1 MKNKIIVCVLTLALV
16 LSLCGCQLALPEG
29 EEAQR
34 DRLIGCFVTTEHL
47 DLFDFEAYFNDNA
60 HKLVGG
66 GDITLDGD
74 TREYQGRIYA
84 EFYEETITGENG
96 ESHTTGGYRFADLEG
111 IACFAPRITE
121 PNGDSYITFMTDKCL
136 DKLHNGVKS
145 TDVETYYTEMSA
157 TVYVPVDGE
166 SELLGDEDTF
176 YMNPVYQAP
185 DGSVYLTA
193 GNGFQSN
200 STYPGELIT
209 TTLSEEYKTTVN
221 GEETTGGGKV
231 AITIE
236 TAYIPELLRV
246 IEMDGSGNVLKLSE
260 IEPSDL
266 PENYKPQHDTAYI
279 ICEAVAI
286 DAEGEYRT
294 ERSFIEPDGEDE
306 DIYVLVPSEN
316 GWLVNN
322 YCEVLWEE

>member
-1 MKNKIIVCVLTLALV
+1 MKNKIMFCILVFALL

-29 EEAQR
+29 QEAQR

-74 TREYQGRIYA
+74 TGAYQGRIYA
-84 EFYEETITGENG
+84 EYYEETLHHDDGSEFK
-96 ESHTTGGYRFADLEG
+96 TGGYRFAELEG

-121 PNGDSYITFMTDKCL
+121 PDGDSYITFMTDKCL

-145 TDVETYYTEMSA
+145 MDEETYYTEMSA
-157 TVYVPVDGE
+157 TVYVPIDGE

-176 YMNPVYQAP
+176 YMNPVYQST

-193 GNGFQSN
+193 GNGFRSN
-200 STYPGELIT
+200 STYPGELMT

-221 GEETTGGGKV
+221 GEEITGGGKV
-231 AITIE
+231 AISIE
-236 TAYIPELLRV
+236 TAYIPELLRI
-246 IEMDGSGNVLKLSE
+246 IEMDGSGKVLKLSE
-260 IEPSDL
+260 LTPSAL
-266 PENYKPQHDTAYI
+266 PESYTPQEGTAYI
-279 ICEAVAI
+279 ICEAVAV
-286 DAEGEYRT
+286 DAEGEYQT
-294 ERSFIEPDGEDE
+294 ARSFIEPEGEDK
-306 DIYVLVPSEN
+306 DIFVLVPSES
-316 GWLVNN
+316 GWLENS